1 MSGRA
6 EVFRVSDGTELHVV
20 SQGPADAEVTVV
32 LLHGW
37 TLTSDTWRWVAGE
50 LASRDGAGARVL
62 RYDIRGHGRSTPT
75 GAEGATLDR
84 IADDAAELIAA
95 LAPEGPLVLA
105 GHSMGGMTIMALAD
119 RHPELFTRVAG
130 VALVNTSS
138 GGLRGITLGLPGV
151 LGRAVLAVERRVTRR
166 IGRSRRPVLAPRSK
180 PLRPALRWLLFGDRV
195 ERGDLVDAARQVAC
209 CHPVALAGFRVALD
223 EHERW
228 HALKVLRGR
237 PVVVLAG
244 GMDRLTPPSH
254 SRVIADALPG
264 AELVVYGGAGH
275 MLPFERAIEVTER
288 IAGLVRHAAASAP
301 ASTGV
306 VEDEQKSAG

>member
-6 EVFRVSDGTELHVV
+6 DAVFRTADGTELHVV
-20 SQGPADAEVTVV
+20 VDGPADAEVTVV

-37 TLTSDTWRWVAGE
+37 TLTHATWRWVATE
-50 LASRDGAGARVL
+50 LAGPGGPRARVL
-62 RYDIRGHGRSTPT
+62 RYDIRGHGRSAPT
-75 GAEGATLDR
+75 RPEGATLDQL
-84 IADDAAELIAA
+84 ADDAAEVIAA

-105 GHSMGGMTIMALAD
+105 GHSMGGMTVMALAD
-119 RHPELFTRVAG
+119 RHPELFARVAG

-151 LGRAVLAVERRVTRR
+151 LGRVVLAVERRVTRR
-166 IGRSRRPVLAPRSK
+166 IGRSRRAVLARYPG

-195 ERGDLVDAARQVAC
+195 DRRDLADAARQVARC
-209 CHPVALAGFRVALD
+209 QPVALAGFRVTLD

-264 AELVVYGGAGH
+264 AELVVFGGAGH
-275 MLPFERAIEVTER
+275 MLPFERAVEVAER
-288 IAGLVRHAAASAP
+288 IGGLVRDAAAASTA
-301 ASTGV
+301 V
-306 VEDEQKSAG
+306 VGGGHRSAR